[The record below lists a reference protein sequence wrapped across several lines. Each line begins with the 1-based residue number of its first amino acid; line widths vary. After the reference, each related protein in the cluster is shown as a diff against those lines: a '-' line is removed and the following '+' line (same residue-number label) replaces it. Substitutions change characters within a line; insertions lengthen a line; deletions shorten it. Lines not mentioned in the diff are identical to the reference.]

1 MSSNLWKIISYFP
14 VRYYAAA
21 TLLGGI
27 FLQGQDYI
35 RIGEAFSIASALN
48 FFDIITLIANG
59 DLYIVAPSHYTKIGL
74 PTFIQILFLTFFAAV
89 AITARTDLKRRLSIL
104 LFGGLCLLAFIGLE
118 FLLIIIFHQIKV
130 TDFSLLFSQISAA
143 LIIIIGSVAI
153 HFALFT
159 NITLPARTRIK
170 AVRKRRRGEEYL
182 YLATVISITV
192 FIFYCISHFLYAGLS
207 AYRNWPSL
215 DFVNIYLWL
224 SLPPIINT
232 SYWLANLIHETL
244 PPRWIRRAKSC
255 TESNSVQG
263 QNAPLSI
270 SFLIPAYN
278 EEKLVGR
285 CIQSIDKAAAK
296 YGGQVEIILVND
308 GSIDDTEKV
317 VTVVIANLKH
327 ARGKIYTIPNSGK
340 GYALEYGLGRTG
352 GDIIFRT
359 DADSVIDE
367 NSIVPIVNRFKDPDV
382 GCVTGWVLP
391 LQSGKNIWLNA
402 QYLQYAKA
410 FYIRRAQETFDA
422 LLIPPGCSTAFRKS
436 TLDITGGWVDN
447 IFGEDSEIGNRVARY
462 GYKVAFE
469 PKSIVYSEVPVTLM
483 GVMQQRGRWGTAF
496 YQSRGRN
503 WRLAR
508 ELWTP
513 RSLLFQWELISH
525 ASRLGKNIAY
535 PVFASLI
542 ITGCMGT
549 LGILPA
555 GIGNFPEIAD
565 ALWIIFLK
573 IGSVHLLLTTLQ
585 VVLIAYAL
593 RKARKISAIVYYPFI
608 RVIDLMVS
616 LVVRMVV
623 MDALLHWSVKWR
635 THNTESFKA
644 LRKVVKRID
653 PLYPDGE

>member
-1 MSSNLWKIISYFP
+1 MSSILWKIISYFP
-14 VRYYAAA
+14 VRYYVAA

-27 FLQGQDYI
+27 FLLGHDYI
-35 RIGEAFSIASALN
+35 RIAEVLSIASALN
-48 FFDIITLIANG
+48 LFDILTLIENG
-59 DLYIVAPSHYTKIGL
+59 DLYIVGPSHYTKIAL
-74 PTFIQILFLTFFAAV
+74 PTFMQILFLTFFATV
-89 AITARTDLKRRLSIL
+89 AITVRTDLMRRLKIL
-104 LFGGLCLLAFIGLE
+104 LFGMLCFLAFIALE
-118 FLLIIIFHQIKV
+118 FLLIIIFYQIKI
-130 TDFSLLFSQISAA
+130 TDFSLSFSQISAA
-143 LIIIIGSVAI
+143 LTLVTGAVAI

-170 AVRKRRRGEEYL
+170 AVRKRRRGEEYF

-192 FIFYCISHFLYAGLS
+192 FIFYCISYYLYAGLS

-215 DFVNIYLWL
+215 DFVHIYLWL

-232 SYWLANLIHETL
+232 SYWIANLIHETL
-244 PPRWIRRAKSC
+244 PPRWIRRAKSGS
-255 TESNSVQG
+255 ESNLIQG
-263 QNAPLSI
+263 ENASLSI

-278 EEKLVGR
+278 EEKLAGR
-285 CIQSIDKAAAK
+285 CIESIDKSAAR
-296 YGGQVEIILVND
+296 YVGQVEIILVND

-340 GYALEYGLGRTG
+340 GYALEYGLGKTT

-359 DADSVIDE
+359 DADSMIDE
-367 NSIVPIVNRFKDPDV
+367 NALVPIVNRFKDPDV

-391 LQSGKNIWLNA
+391 LQRGKSIWLNA
-402 QYLQYAKA
+402 QYVQYAKA
-410 FYIRRAQETFDA
+410 FYIRRAQETYDA
-422 LLIPPGCSTAFRKS
+422 LLIPPGCSTAFRRS
-436 TLDITGGWVDN
+436 TLNITGGWVDN

-469 PKSIVYSEVPVTLM
+469 PKSIVYSEVPVTLR

-535 PVFASLI
+535 PVFTALI
-542 ITGCMGT
+542 IAGCMGT
-549 LGILPA
+549 LGVLPA
-555 GIGNFPEIAD
+555 GIGNFPGMSEAV
-565 ALWIIFLK
+565 WILLLK
-573 IGSVHLLLTTLQ
+573 IGSVHLLLTTMQ
-585 VVLIAYAL
+585 VVSIAYAL
-593 RKARKISAIVYYPFI
+593 RKARKISAIIYYPFI

-623 MDALLHWSVKWR
+623 IDALLHWSVKWR
-635 THNTESFKA
+635 TYNTESFKA